1 MRTRTT
7 RSAIALVAVLGLTVA
22 SCGSDEATSTEETAG
37 TTEIVSG
44 TDAPTS
50 TDAAPPTASTQTT
63 EPASDVD
70 MPTIVVTTN
79 ILGDVVSEV
88 VGDAAEVITIMP
100 VGADPHNFQAS
111 AQEVD
116 TLMNADALIVNGAGF
131 EEGLLDVIDNAVGEG
146 IATFEAISVVDTIE
160 YGAGGHDHDHAEG
173 EAHDHD
179 HGSEGEAHDHD
190 HSSEGEAHD
199 HDHESEGDSH
209 DHAAEGED
217 HDHEHSGTDPH
228 FFTDPMR
235 MAAAVEGIVDFL
247 QAEVE
252 FADPAALDAS
262 ADAYVAELTALDA
275 EVAAS
280 VDAIPVERRVLVTNH
295 EVFGYFA
302 DRYGFEIV
310 GAVIP
315 GGGTAD
321 SVSAGELAELA
332 ETIAA
337 EGVPAI
343 FADTSSPDELV
354 QTLAAEVGDIAV
366 VQLYSESLGEPGSD
380 GGTYLDMVRTN
391 GERISA
397 ALA

>member
-37 TTEIVSG
+37 TAEIVSG
-44 TDAPTS
+44 TDAPTP
-50 TDAAPPTASTQTT
+50 TDAAPSTASPETT
-63 EPASDVD
+63 EPASTAD

-131 EEGLLDVIDNAVGEG
+131 EEGLVDVIDNAVGEG
-146 IATFEAISVVDTIE
+146 IPTFEAISVVDTIE
-160 YGAGGHDHDHAEG
+160 YGAGGHDHDH
-173 EAHDHD
+173 
-179 HGSEGEAHDHD
+179 S
-190 HSSEGEAHD
+190 
-199 HDHESEGDSH
+199 SEGDSH
-209 DHAAEGED
+209 DHDHEHEGDSHDHDHDHDHEAEAHDHDHDHEGEA

-235 MAAAVEGIVDFL
+235 MAAAVAGIVGFL

-275 EVAAS
+275 DVAEAVAA
-280 VDAIPVERRVLVTNH
+280 IPIERRVLVTNH

-302 DRYGFEIV
+302 DRYGFEVV

-343 FADTSSPDELV
+343 FADTSSPDQLV

-366 VQLYSESLGEPGSD
+366 VELYSESLGEPGSE